1 MMILVL
7 MTRQSSIDSSI
18 QEVSDALGI
27 TFTRKVMPRDHEYD
41 FTLRIEDL
49 PSPHAF
55 SIKILDEYLAWRI
68 ELAFDDFSA
77 PLLQLM
83 KDRFRSRRDGI
94 QSFFDLAKDKNDQI
108 EFRINGTEIL
118 KSSTEDWKEVT
129 LRIKKSYFSAESEF
143 PALSSVLLDFMCL
156 ILYLLV
162 KDVEWGEKALEDGEA
177 AKEISRTDARGL
189 TCMHIACLCLQL
201 ECIRVIVKRV
211 GTRSPLIHALTSDGQ
226 RQTSVHLAVQA
237 RPAAPRSEAELAI
250 LILSVSLQVLPNVDS
265 LLDEV
270 VEVLGNLGSEAVL
283 LQDSE
288 DLVPSD
294 TLNLGDAI
302 VVSEDDTDL
311 RGRGALLGELNNLF
325 YQFIC

>member
-1 MMILVL
+1 MILVL

-177 AKEISRTDARGL
+177 EGDISQITTNRYERSRYNRA
-189 TCMHIACLCLQL
+189 LCLKFYGFQCRGCGDLL
-201 ECIRVIVKRV
+201 EEKYGPMGIGVI
-211 GTRSPLIHALTSDGQ
+211 H
-226 RQTSVHLAVQA
+226 VHHIV
-237 RPAAPRSEAELAI
+237 P
-250 LILSVSLQVLPNVDS
+250 VSQM
-265 LLDEV
+265 
-270 VEVLGNLGSEAVL
+270 GNSYRLNPIK
-283 LQDSE
+283 
-288 DLVPSD
+288 DLVP
-294 TLNLGDAI
+294 LCPNCHNI
-302 VVSEDDTDL
+302 VHRKNPPIKISEL
-311 RGRGALLGELNNLF
+311 RLSTGYKE
-325 YQFIC
+325 